1 MEELLLRVEAPEGR
15 LDRYIA
21 DRLPQLSRSLVQ
33 RLIVTGQV
41 LVNGAPTKA
50 SYCPLPGDLIQ
61 IWLPDQAPPAPVAEE
76 MPLQILFEDEDMLV
90 VNKPAGIVVHPSP
103 GHPTGTLVNAL
114 LTHRPDLVRAD
125 LDPQRPGIVHRLDR
139 DTSGV
144 LVVAAKREAQAA
156 LQAQF
161 KVHQVRKTY
170 LALLYG
176 YLTPQVGAI
185 EAPIERDPEHRQR
198 MRIAIEGGRYAR
210 TEYRVREILPGCT
223 LVEAQPLT
231 GRTHQLRVHFRA
243 IHHPVVGDRVY
254 GYRRG
259 AIAAPRQFLHA
270 WKLALTH
277 PTTGAQMEF
286 TAELPEDLAAVLRAL
301 RAQR

>member
-21 DRLPQLSRSLVQ
+21 DRLPQFSRSLVQ
-33 RLIVTGQV
+33 RLIASGRV

-50 SYCPLPGDLIQ
+50 SYCPLPGDVIQ
-61 IWLPDQAPPAPVAEE
+61 IRVPEQTPQEPVAER
-76 MPLQILFEDEDMLV
+76 MPLQILFEDADMLV

-103 GHPTGTLVNAL
+103 GHPKGTLVNAL
-114 LTHRPDLVRAD
+114 LAHRPDLVRAD

-144 LVVAAKREAQAA
+144 LVVATNREAQAA

-161 KVHQVRKTY
+161 KAHQVQKTY

-176 YLTPQVGAI
+176 HLTPPEGAI
-185 EAPIERDPEHRQR
+185 EAPLERDPEHRQR
-198 MRIAIEGGRYAR
+198 MRVAPEGGRYAR
-210 TEYRVREILPGCT
+210 TEYCVREVFPGCT
-223 LVEAQPLT
+223 LVEARPLT
-231 GRTHQLRVHFRA
+231 GRTHQLRVHFCA

-259 AIAAPRQFLHA
+259 AIASPRQFLHA

-277 PTTGAQMEF
+277 PTTGAHLEF
-286 TAELPEDLAAVLRAL
+286 TAELPEDLAAVLQML